1 MRRVLTIAAA
11 AAVLVGGTAVRAAT
25 TTTTFQVS
33 ATVLKTC
40 AVSAGPLAFGNY
52 TPGTGNVPGTTT
64 INVNCTKN
72 TAYTVALDKG
82 TTAGGTIAQRL
93 MAGGG
98 NTLQYN
104 LYTTAAYT
112 TVFGDGTSGS
122 ATQAGTGNGVNV
134 ANATTVFGQLPDN
147 ATNQGAVPGAYT
159 DTITV
164 TVTY

>member
-1 MRRVLTIAAA
+1 MRRIVTFAAA
-11 AAVLVGGTAVRAAT
+11 AAVLVGSNGVHAAT
-25 TTTTFQVS
+25 ATTTFQVS

-52 TPGTGNVPGTTT
+52 TPGGGAVAGQTTV
-64 INVNCTKN
+64 NVNCTKT
-72 TAYTVALDKG
+72 TAYTVALNAG

-104 LYTTAAYT
+104 LYTTNTYT
-112 TVFGDGTSGS
+112 TLFGDGTSGS
-122 ATQAGTGNGVNV
+122 VTEAGTGSGVNV
-134 ANATTVFGQLPDN
+134 ANALTVFGQLPDN
-147 ATNQGAVPGAYT
+147 ATNQAAVPGAYT